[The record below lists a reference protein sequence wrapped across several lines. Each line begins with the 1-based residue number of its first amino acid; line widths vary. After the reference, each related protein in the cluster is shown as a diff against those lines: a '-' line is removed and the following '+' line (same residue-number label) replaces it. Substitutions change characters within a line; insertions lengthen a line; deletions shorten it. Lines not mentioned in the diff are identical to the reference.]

1 MFYFNQNK
9 ILINHIRSIVA
20 TKTSSMPYIESDAIK
35 KYYTH
40 TQFEYGLIWNWKLK
54 TTPALHFG
62 YYDDKATNHKQAI
75 LRANEVLAEW
85 AGIKKGAR
93 IVDAG
98 CGLGHAS
105 EWLSKH
111 YDARVTGITIVPK
124 QVETIQKR
132 LLKHVVKNVD
142 FVLAD
147 YLKMPFEDNSANVV
161 WALES
166 VCHANNKFDFYK
178 EAFRVLKPHGKLVMA
193 EYLRNKRPMPENK
206 EALLKEI
213 FHKWAIP
220 DLDTLN
226 EHNAHAAKAGFASFK
241 NKDVTKHV
249 IKSYQNLRET
259 CRRYSRLSSVLHSLR
274 LISAVQHN
282 NMLSSLKQADAIE
295 QGVFSYHH
303 IVAQK

>member
-1 MFYFNQNK
+1 
-9 ILINHIRSIVA
+9 
-20 TKTSSMPYIESDAIK
+20 MPFIDPDAIK

-40 TQFEYGLIWNWKLK
+40 TQFEYGLVWNWNLK

-62 YYDDKATNHKQAI
+62 YYDDKATNHRQAL

-85 AGIKKGAR
+85 AGIKKGSR

-132 LLKHVVKNVD
+132 LVKKPVKNVD
-142 FVLAD
+142 FFVAD
-147 YLKMPFEDNSANVV
+147 YLNMPFADNSFDVV
-161 WALES
+161 WAFES
-166 VCHANNKFDFYK
+166 VCHANNKLPFYK
-178 EAFRVLKPHGKLVMA
+178 EAFRVLKPGGLLVMA
-193 EYLRNKRPMPENK
+193 EYLRNSRPMAETK

-220 DLDTLN
+220 DLDTLD
-226 EHNAHAAKAGFASFK
+226 EHQAHAIQAGFASFK
-241 NKDVTKHV
+241 NNDVTKHV
-249 IKSYQNLRET
+249 IKSYRNLRET
-259 CRRYSRLSSVLHSLR
+259 CRRYNKLSSMLFSLR

-295 QGVFSYHH
+295 HGVFSYYHL
-303 IVAQK
+303 VAQKQSPITL

>member
-1 MFYFNQNK
+1 
-9 ILINHIRSIVA
+9 
-20 TKTSSMPYIESDAIK
+20 MPFIDPDAIK

-40 TQFEYGLIWNWKLK
+40 TQFEYGLVWNWNLK

-62 YYDDKATNHKQAI
+62 YYDDKATNHRQAL

-85 AGIKKGAR
+85 AGIKKGSR

-111 YDARVTGITIVPK
+111 YGARVTGITIVPK

-132 LLKHVVKNVD
+132 LLKKPVENVY
-142 FVLAD
+142 FLVAD
-147 YLKMPFEDNSANVV
+147 YLAMPFANNSADVV
-161 WALES
+161 WAFES
-166 VCHANNKFDFYK
+166 VCHANNKLDFYK
-178 EAFRVLKPHGKLVMA
+178 EAFRVLKPGGLLVMA
-193 EYLRNKRPMPENK
+193 EYLRNSRPMAETK

-220 DLDTLN
+220 DLDTLD
-226 EHNAHAAKAGFASFK
+226 EHQSHAIKAGFASFK
-241 NKDVTKHV
+241 NNDVTKHV
-249 IKSYQNLRET
+249 IKSYRNLRET
-259 CRRYSRLSSVLHSLR
+259 CRRYNKLSSVLNSLQ
-274 LISAVQHN
+274 LISAIQHN

-303 IVAQK
+303 LVAQK